1 MPVGALCFFALCS
14 CNLSGSLNFSIHI
27 SQINSE
33 SVGSLSAEFIF
44 PLEEDDDDNTLYF
57 YTTFIN
63 IFSFIKKYRPS
74 CIWHPLIICDYF
86 RLERPVYDECY
97 YNPIFMIVCASSE
110 NRKKKT

>member
-44 PLEEDDDDNTLYF
+44 PLEEEEDDDNTLYF

-63 IFSFIKKYRPS
+63 IF
-74 CIWHPLIICDYF
+74 L
-86 RLERPVYDECY
+86 
-97 YNPIFMIVCASSE
+97 N
-110 NRKKKT
+110 NRRSIAPHAFGIL

>member
-1 MPVGALCFFALCS
+1 M
-14 CNLSGSLNFSIHI
+14 
-27 SQINSE
+27 
-33 SVGSLSAEFIF
+33 SAEF

-63 IFSFIKKYRPS
+63 IFHSSRNIVHHAFGI
-74 CIWHPLIICDYF
+74 PLIICDYF